1 MLFNSQSDSL
11 RSSVANNS
19 QQSILSLLELHLF
32 GTAACHYCPYDVLIL
47 KSISIMWLSRTWSTG
62 VEVFIWLFLSTQSGS
77 DSSGQTC
84 TALLKW
90 SFNPSQTTLTEQ
102 VEQMYVRGMKSTCSG
117 FFYYTVPYYNIQY
130 LLKFRNR
137 QYTGM
142 SVTMSQGG
150 WRRKIPSGYLILYS
164 KHILQPS

>member
-1 MLFNSQSDSL
+1 MTLSGVLLQIIPNSPYCLSWNYSL
-11 RSSVANNS
+11 PLLSIRCVDLEEHQYNVAVQNLIYRCRSVHLIILVNS
-19 QQSILSLLELHLF
+19 KWQWFVRSNMH
-32 GTAACHYCPYDVLIL
+32 
-47 KSISIMWLSRTWSTG
+47 ST
-62 VEVFIWLFLSTQSGS
+62 S
-77 DSSGQTC
+77 
-84 TALLKW
+84 LKW